1 VPLLQDRNVL
11 RPLLEHGG
19 ARTAS
24 VRNLVF
30 GLAGARARWVRV
42 DRQERPRA
50 VLCRGRR
57 LYLWAASA
65 PAARAALSG
74 LPDRTRCNFSAT
86 PDRLVRACRAHFAVR
101 RQAARTW
108 TNRCWLYELAADAPP
123 VVRGVRVEPLLP
135 RDAVTIARLW
145 PHGRRVDYVR
155 ARIRAWPSCAVR
167 VSGRLAGW
175 GLTHDDGSMGFLRVL
190 EECRGRGLA
199 RAITATLVRRLLDLG
214 VRPHLYIM
222 QDNEAS
228 IRLTESCG
236 FRRVEGYT
244 WFGEG
249 RRRAWLLSRSRT
261 RPAPSALSTR

>member
-1 VPLLQDRNVL
+1 MPLLQDRSL
-11 RPLLEHGG
+11 LLPLLDGG
-19 ARTAS
+19 DARTAS

-30 GLAGARARWVRV
+30 GRAGTRARWVRV
-42 DRQERPRA
+42 DRQDRPRA

-57 LYLWAASA
+57 LYLWAVNA

-86 PDRLVRACRAHFAVR
+86 PDRLVRACRAHFAGR

-123 VVRGVRVEPLLP
+123 PVRGVRVEPLVP
-135 RDAVTIARLW
+135 RDAAAIARLW
-145 PHGRRVDYVR
+145 PHGRRADYVR

-175 GLTHDDGSMGFLRVL
+175 GLTHDDGSMGFLHVL
-190 EECRGRGLA
+190 EEWRGRGFA
-199 RAITATLVRRLLDLG
+199 RAITAVLAGRLLDLG
-214 VRPHLYIM
+214 IRPHLYIM

-228 IRLTESCG
+228 ISLTESCG
-236 FRRVEGYT
+236 FRRLGAYT

-249 RRRAWLLSRSRT
+249 RRRAWRLSRSRT
-261 RPAPSALSTR
+261 TPVPSAPSAR